1 MDRWTDRVVLVTGAS
16 SGIGRSIVVEL
27 SKYPLKIVA
36 VARRINLLQEL
47 SDELQSSVA
56 KIYPVQCDLTR
67 ESEILNM
74 FKWIETTI
82 DQGVSVMINNAGT
95 MIKSKILDGET
106 NDWRYLFDLN
116 VIAVT
121 TCCRESLKSMNKY
134 DIIDGHIININS
146 TAGYTMLPLSGQ
158 KVYNS
163 SKTALT
169 YLTEGLRHELAH
181 AGSKIKVTS
190 INPGKVNSEAVGSV
204 GGNKKSNL
212 SMKPERVASM
222 VIVALTQPT
231 DIVIGELT
239 VLSVGETMQ
248 TYPPPIIS
256 LK

>member
-67 ESEILNM
+67 ESEILKM

-82 DQGVSVMINNAGT
+82 GQGVSVTINNAGI
-95 MIKSKILDGET
+95 MIKSKMLDGET

-121 TCCRESLKSMNKY
+121 TCCRESYKSMNKY
-134 DIIDGHIININS
+134 GIIDGHIININS
-146 TAGYTMLPLSGQ
+146 TAGYTLLPLSGQ

-190 INPGKVNSEAVGSV
+190 INPGKVNSEAVGNV

-231 DIVIGELT
+231 DVVIGELT
-239 VLSVGETMQ
+239 VLSAGETMQ